1 MIYRDFKGQKL
12 SQLGF
17 GCMRFASDP
26 ETGEI
31 DQAKVNAMFD
41 LAIKEGVNYF
51 DTAYPYLGGKSEI
64 AMAEGLSRYPREN
77 YYLADKFPGH
87 SLTGPIDNIA
97 LFNVS
102 LRKCR
107 TDYFD
112 FYLLHNVTEWSVQF
126 YESEEYHIIP
136 DLLQMKKEGKIR
148 YFGFSC
154 HAGPELLD
162 AFLTRHE
169 GVFDFVQIQLN
180 YLDWTMQDAKEK
192 CDIIRKHGL
201 GIWVME
207 PVRGGKLAVLPES
220 EKAKLRALRE
230 RGVGGDFG
238 VAAASATDSSTATAS
253 AADDVNSGGGS
264 VLAAD
269 GGVAEPSDAS
279 YAFRFLQDLPGVMV
293 ILSGMNEVF
302 QVEDNLRTFREE
314 NPLSDE
320 ERSVLLDI
328 AENLKKGVPCT
339 ACRYC
344 CDGCPM
350 ELDIPYLLQC
360 YNDYKFATTMTPSMR
375 IDALSDDKRP
385 AACIGCGQC
394 MHACPQGIDVPAAL
408 AELAEMYEKGPH
420 WGDVVVQRAKSIED
434 DLK

>member
-1 MIYRDFKGQKL
+1 MIYRNFKGQKL

-41 LAIKEGVNYF
+41 LAIREGVNYF

-64 AMAEGLSRYPREN
+64 AMAEALSGYPRES

-154 HAGPELLD
+154 HAGPDMLD

-180 YLDWTMQDAKEK
+180 YLDWTMQDAKIK

-220 EKAKLRALRE
+220 ESAKLRALRE
-230 RGVGGDFG
+230 RGVGSGSG
-238 VAAASATDSSTATAS
+238 GAYAS
-253 AADDVNSGGGS
+253 AADGG
-264 VLAAD
+264 L
-269 GGVAEPSDAS
+269 AEPSDAS
-279 YAFRFLQDLPGVMV
+279 YAFRFLQDLPGVTV

-328 AENLKKGVPCT
+328 AENLKRGVPCT

-375 IDALSDDKRP
+375 IDALPEDKRP
-385 AACIGCGQC
+385 SACIGCGQC
-394 MHACPQGIDVPAAL
+394 MHACPQGIDVPSAL

-420 WGDVVVQRAKSIED
+420 WGDVVAQRAKSIED

>member
-31 DQAKVNAMFD
+31 DQTKVNAMFD
-41 LAIKEGVNYF
+41 LAISEGVNYF
-51 DTAYPYLGGKSEI
+51 DTAYPYLGGKSEL
-64 AMAEGLSRYPREN
+64 AMAEALSRYPRES

-154 HAGPELLD
+154 HAGPDLLD

-169 GVFDFVQIQLN
+169 GIFDFVQIQLN
-180 YLDWTMQDAKEK
+180 YLDWTMQDAKAK
-192 CDIIRKHGL
+192 CDIIRKHDL

-220 EKAKLRALRE
+220 ESAKLRGLRD
-230 RGVGGDFG
+230 GGGCCDSG
-238 VAAASATDSSTATAS
+238 AAAAGAAASAGGACCDSG
-253 AADDVNSGGGS
+253 AAGDAG
-264 VLAAD
+264 L
-269 GGVAEPSDAS
+269 AEPSDAS
-279 YAFRFLQDLPGVMV
+279 YAFRFLQDMPGVTV

-314 NPLSDE
+314 NPLSDS
-320 ERSVLLDI
+320 ERSVLLEI

-375 IDALSDDKRP
+375 IDALEEDKRP
-385 AACIGCGQC
+385 SACIGCGQC

>member
-41 LAIKEGVNYF
+41 LAISEGVNYF
-51 DTAYPYLGGKSEI
+51 DTAYPYLGGKSEL
-64 AMAEGLSRYPREN
+64 AMAEALSRYPRES

-154 HAGPELLD
+154 HSGPDLLD

-169 GVFDFVQIQLN
+169 GIFDFVQIQLN
-180 YLDWTMQDAKEK
+180 YLDWTMQDAKAK

-220 EKAKLRALRE
+220 ESAKLRGLRD
-230 RGVGGDFG
+230 GGGCCDSG
-238 VAAASATDSSTATAS
+238 AAAAGAASSAGGACCDSG
-253 AADDVNSGGGS
+253 AAGDAG
-264 VLAAD
+264 L
-269 GGVAEPSDAS
+269 AEPSDAS
-279 YAFRFLQDLPGVMV
+279 YAFRFLQDMPGVTV

-314 NPLSDE
+314 NPLSDS
-320 ERSVLLDI
+320 ERSVLLEI

-375 IDALSDDKRP
+375 IDALEEDKRP
-385 AACIGCGQC
+385 SACIGCGQC

>member
-1 MIYRDFKGQKL
+1 MIYRNFKGQKL

-64 AMAEGLSRYPREN
+64 AMAEGLSRYPRES

-112 FYLLHNVTEWSVQF
+112 FYLLHNVTEWSVKF

-220 EKAKLRALRE
+220 EKVKLRALRE
-230 RGVGGDFG
+230 RGGFAGP
-238 VAAASATDSSTATAS
+238 
-253 AADDVNSGGGS
+253 
-264 VLAAD
+264 
-269 GGVAEPSDAS
+269 EPSDAS
-279 YAFRFLQDLPGVMV
+279 YAFRFLQALPEVTV

-302 QVEDNLRTFREE
+302 QVEDNLRTFSEE

-375 IDALSDDKRP
+375 IDALGDDKRP

>member
-1 MIYRDFKGQKL
+1 MIYRNFKGQKL

-41 LAIKEGVNYF
+41 LAIREGVNYF

-64 AMAEGLSRYPREN
+64 AMAEGLSRYPRES

-112 FYLLHNVTEWSVQF
+112 FYLLHNITEWSVKF

-154 HAGPELLD
+154 HAGPDLLD

-180 YLDWTMQDAKEK
+180 YLDWTMQDAKIK

-220 EKAKLRALRE
+220 ESAKLRALRA
-230 RGVGGDFG
+230 GGAG
-238 VAAASATDSSTATAS
+238 CEGAYAS
-253 AADDVNSGGGS
+253 AADDG
-264 VLAAD
+264 L
-269 GGVAEPSDAS
+269 AEPSDAS
-279 YAFRFLQDLPGVMV
+279 YAFRFLQDIPGVTV

-302 QVEDNLRTFREE
+302 QVEDNLKTFREE
-314 NPLSDE
+314 NPLNDE

-375 IDALSDDKRP
+375 IDALSEDKRP

-394 MHACPQGIDVPAAL
+394 MHACPQGIDVPSAL

-420 WGDVVVQRAKSIED
+420 WGDIVVQRAKSIED